1 MKQKLLRG
9 VLPLAAA
16 TGIIAT
22 VRAQD
27 SEQPYNN
34 PVPVQTSIN
43 EIMVM
48 AVDYAAHWIWDAQ
61 QEPPATEE
69 DWFRVRVHATQLV
82 ALGSTIALG
91 GTGVADNGWVRAPEW
106 AEDAQELVAA
116 GRDALE
122 AAESQNIDALNAAGD
137 RLVESCE
144 SCHGTFKPEV
154 PTEGVLHRDVHR
166 EARQGR

>member
-1 MKQKLLRG
+1 MKLPKGTL
-9 VLPLAAA
+9 VLTAA
-16 TGIIAT
+16 TAVVT
-22 VRAQD
+22 VVFAQD

-48 AVDYAAHWIWDAQ
+48 AVDYASHWIWDAQ
-61 QEPPATEE
+61 TEPPATEE

-82 ALGSTIALG
+82 ALGSAIALG

-106 AEDAQELVAA
+106 AEDAQALVDA
-116 GRDALE
+116 GQDALE
-122 AAESQNIDALNAAGD
+122 AAERQDIAALNAAGD

-144 SCHGTFKPEV
+144 SCHQTFKPAA